1 MNSRKIKLL
10 LTIAI
15 ISLSTAACLG
25 SFGDLFAP
33 SETPEATEVIDAPGA
48 SGPVPTLVS
57 AGQAPAG
64 LPVVDLISQQDALVS
79 LYEIV
84 SPGVVSIR
92 VLTDLGG
99 GQGSGFVIDRE
110 GHIVTNFHVVQG
122 ATEIEVAFISGLI
135 VRGEVIGTDDDS
147 DLAIIKVEV
156 PADSLHPVALG
167 DSSIVKVGQIVV
179 AIGNPFGL
187 SSTMTTGII
196 SGLGRVGES
205 MNPAEGGQFFASGD
219 LIQTDAAINPG
230 NSGGPLLNLNG
241 EVIGI
246 NRSIRTFN
254 VNADDEPLNSGVGF
268 AVSVNILKRVIPSL
282 ILNGF
287 YDYPY
292 LGISSQELNL
302 AVSEE
307 LDLGRTTGI
316 LIVNLAPDAPAE
328 LAGLQLGDVIIAF
341 NDQELRDF
349 GELISY
355 LFTQTAPGD
364 TITVTFIREGEQQ
377 QTELVVGARP

>member
-33 SETPEATEVIDAPGA
+33 SETPEATEVIDAPGT

-147 DLAIIKVEV
+147 DLAIIKVDV

-167 DSSIVKVGQIVV
+167 DSSIIKVGQIVV